1 MDFLKL
7 ENTIFEIKNSLDI
20 NKKNS
25 PDSFNSRWDIA
36 EDGTSQ
42 LKYRQT
48 EHIPTE
54 AEKLKKKK
62 RKTKTQY

>member
-25 PDSFNSRWDIA
+25 PDSFNSRWDTA
-36 EDGTSQ
+36 EDRVSQ
-42 LKYRQT
+42 LKYRQI
-48 EHIPTE
+48 ENIQTE
-54 AEKLKKKK
+54 AEK
-62 RKTKTQY
+62 